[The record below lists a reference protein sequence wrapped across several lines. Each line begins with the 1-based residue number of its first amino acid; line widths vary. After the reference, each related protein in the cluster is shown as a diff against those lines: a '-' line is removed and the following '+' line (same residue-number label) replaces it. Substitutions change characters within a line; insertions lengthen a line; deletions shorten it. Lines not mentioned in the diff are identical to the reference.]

1 MKKYI
6 FTAITALSAVVASAQ
21 ELAPSD
27 GLRYAMDNLNGTA
40 RFRGMS
46 GAFGA
51 VGGDMSAIHVNPA
64 GGAIFNFNTAAAT
77 LNLLSTKSNSRYFG
91 TTTND
96 RDTSFDLNQAGGIF
110 VFHNQDLSSGWTKF
124 TFGIAYDNANNFDN
138 SFNYRGTGTRSI
150 DQFFLNQAN
159 GLPVGVIDN
168 NYRYDELSFQDQQ
181 AYLAYQTYLID
192 TSTYPFN
199 PDNPNY
205 VSNVPQT
212 GSYAHQ
218 NYVNTNGYNGKLAFN
233 FASSYKDRLY
243 IGLNLNAHFTDYT
256 KNSTVYESN
265 NGPVNTD
272 PNYAT
277 IRQIQFNND
286 MHTYGSG
293 FSFNIGAIAKITDEL
308 RLGAAYES
316 PTWYRLTDELSQSLY
331 TTYVAPAN
339 SPTSPGA
346 TRSASL
352 NPNIINVYPTY
363 TLQTPGKFT
372 GSLAY
377 IFGKSGLISFDYGV
391 KDYSNIKFKP
401 NNSYNSSLNDVYKNT
416 LTTAQEFRVGAE
428 YKIKQVS
435 LRGGYR
441 FEESPYKDEK
451 IVGDLKGYSAGIG
464 YNFGSARLD
473 FAYGHSQREMDV
485 PLLSSMTDSARIN
498 SKIDSFTLTYTVG
511 F

>member
-1 MKKYI
+1 MKKHI
-6 FTAITALSAVVASAQ
+6 FSAIAALSAVVASAQ

-27 GLRYAMDNLNGTA
+27 GLRYAMDNLTGTA

-51 VGGDMSAIHVNPA
+51 VGGDLSAIHVNPA
-64 GGAIFNFNTAAAT
+64 GGAIFNYNTAAAT
-77 LNLLSTKSNSRYFG
+77 LSLSNTKSNARYFG

-110 VFHNQDLSSGWTKF
+110 VFHNQDLNSGWTKF

-138 SFNYRGTGTRSI
+138 SFNYSGTGQRSI
-150 DQFFLNQAN
+150 DQYFLNHAN

-181 AYLAYQTYLID
+181 AFLGYQTYLID
-192 TSTYPFN
+192 TSTYPFDPN
-199 PDNPNY
+199 NPNY

-212 GSYAHQ
+212 GSYTHQ
-218 NYVNTNGYNGKLAFN
+218 NYVSTNGYNGKLAFN

-243 IGLNLNAHFTDYT
+243 LGINLNAHFTDYT

-265 NGPVNTD
+265 NGMLNAN

-277 IRQIQFNND
+277 VHQIQFNND
-286 MHTYGSG
+286 THTYGSG

-308 RLGAAYES
+308 RLGASYES

-331 TTYVAPAN
+331 TSYT
-339 SPTSPGA
+339 PGGST
-346 TRSASL
+346 TRQQASL
-352 NPNIINVYPTY
+352 NPNLVNVYPTY

-372 GSLAY
+372 GSFAY

-401 NNSYNSSLNDVYKNT
+401 NNSYNSSLNDIYSNT
-416 LTTAQEFRVGAE
+416 LTSAQEFRVGAE

-441 FEESPYKDEK
+441 YEESPYKDEK

-464 YNFGSARLD
+464 YNFGVARLD

-485 PLLSSMTDSARIN
+485 ALLSSMTDSARIN
-498 SKIDSFTLTYTVG
+498 SKINTFTLTYTVG

>member
-6 FTAITALSAVVASAQ
+6 FSAIAAMSAVIASGQ

-40 RFRGMS
+40 RFRSMS

-51 VGGDMSAIHVNPA
+51 VGGDLSAIHVNPA
-64 GGAIFNFNTAAAT
+64 GGAIFNYNTASAT
-77 LNLLSTKSNSRYFG
+77 LSLSNTKSNSRYFG

-138 SFNYRGTGTRSI
+138 SLSYKGTGRRSI

-168 NYRYDELSFQDQQ
+168 NYRYDELGFQDQQ

-192 TSTYPFN
+192 TSTYPFDPN
-199 PDNPNY
+199 NPNY
-205 VSNVPQT
+205 ISNVPQT

-218 NYVNTNGYNGKLAFN
+218 NYITTNGYNGKLAFN

-265 NGPVNTD
+265 NGPLNAN

-277 IRQIQFNND
+277 VHQIQFNND
-286 MHTYGSG
+286 THTYGSG

-331 TTYVAPAN
+331 TTY
-339 SPTSPGA
+339 TPGGS
-346 TRSASL
+346 TIRQQASL
-352 NPNIINVYPTY
+352 NPNLVNVYPTY

-377 IFGKSGLISFDYGV
+377 VFAKTGLISFDYGI

-401 NNSYNSSLNDVYKNT
+401 NNTYNNSLNDIYSNT
-416 LTTAQEFRVGAE
+416 LTSAQEFRVGAE

-464 YNFGSARLD
+464 YNFGNARLD
-473 FAYGHSQREMDV
+473 FAYSFSEREMDV
-485 PLLSSMTDSARIN
+485 PLLSSMTDSARVN
-498 SKIDSFTLTYTVG
+498 SKANAFTLTYTVG